1 MRRLQISAMV
11 AVVAVAAVAMPAA
24 AQSGRAAGSA
34 TYASAPSVK
43 RDSIALARAQQ
54 AAARADRRWNAYDLA
69 GARRDYA
76 QAVELLRS
84 RQLYA
89 GPTLVSLAHVTY
101 ATESPLKAARVLV
114 DAAEEAA
121 AFGDLALQAQSLFEA
136 SVLYSEGG
144 DPGQAGRLV
153 EQTRK
158 LLTSPYLPAEVK
170 ERIERRMITAE

>member
-34 TYASAPSVK
+34 TYAAAPSVK
-43 RDSIALARAQQ
+43 RDSIAFARAQQ
-54 AAARADRRWNAYDLA
+54 ASQRADRRWHSYDLA

-76 QAVELLRS
+76 HAVELLRS
-84 RQLYA
+84 RELYA

-101 ATESPLKAARVLV
+101 ATESALKAARVLV

-136 SVLYSEGG
+136 SVLYAQAG
-144 DPGQAGRLV
+144 DGGQAARLV

-158 LLTSPYLPAEVK
+158 LLTSPYLPVEVK
-170 ERIERRMITAE
+170 ESIKRRIVESE